1 MPGRPGALAA
11 RSRGSEPTRVA
22 LALGSGGARGYAH
35 IGVIEALRARGYDIV
50 GIAGSSMGALVGG
63 LQAAGRLDEFADWAK
78 SLTQWTIL
86 RLLDP
91 SISAAGVMRAEKI
104 LDAVRDILGP
114 VSIEQLPIPYTA
126 VATDLLAGKSVWF
139 QRGPVDEAIRASIAI
154 PGVIAPHEVGGRLLA
169 DGGILDP
176 LPIAPIAAVN
186 ADLTIAVSLS
196 GSEVGRIGDDRDPE
210 SGATVEWLNRMVR
223 STSALLDTAAARSLL
238 DRPTARALLSRFGA
252 DTWPEDANGEPSQS
266 GEDGLDDM
274 EGTPEVPRLGSFE
287 VMNRTID
294 IAQSAL
300 ARHTLAAYPPDLL
313 IEVPRSTCRGLE
325 FHRAV
330 EVIAAGRALA
340 NRALDALPA
349 IAVPAGLTAYV
360 LPLRLQ
366 SIGKAFDEATILR
379 APHPIETAAN
389 FTAK

>member
-1 MPGRPGALAA
+1 VPIPAAAAQNERMPR
-11 RSRGSEPTRVA
+11 RSSPTRVA

-35 IGVIEALRARGYDIV
+35 VGVIEALRARGYEVV
-50 GIAGSSMGALVGG
+50 GVAGSSMGAMVGG
-63 LQAAGRLDEFADWAK
+63 LHAAGRLDEFADWAK
-78 SLTQWTIL
+78 SLTQRTIL

-91 SISAAGVMRAEKI
+91 SISAAGVLRAGKI

-114 VSIEQLPIPYTA
+114 VSIEELPIPYTA

-139 QRGPVDEAIRASIAI
+139 QRGPLDEAIRASIAI
-154 PGVIAPHEVGGRLLA
+154 PGVIAPHAFDGRLLA

-176 LPIAPIAAVN
+176 LPMAPIAAVN
-186 ADLTIAVSLS
+186 ADLTIAVSLG
-196 GSEVGRIGDDRDPE
+196 GSEAGAIEDHRDAEP
-210 SGATVEWLNRMVR
+210 GATVEWLSRMVR

-238 DRPTARALLSRFGA
+238 DRPTARAVLGRFGSDDA
-252 DTWPEDANGEPSQS
+252 EPEDLGPADIAGAPA
-266 GEDGLDDM
+266 
-274 EGTPEVPRLGSFE
+274 VPKLGSFE

-300 ARHTLAAYPPDLL
+300 ARHSLAAYPPDLL

-340 NRALDALPA
+340 DEALDGLEAEPERAAPPALD
-349 IAVPAGLTAYV
+349 G
-360 LPLRLQ
+360 
-366 SIGKAFDEATILR
+366 
-379 APHPIETAAN
+379 
-389 FTAK
+389 

>member
-1 MPGRPGALAA
+1 MGMSGPIPLRLHATSGR
-11 RSRGSEPTRVA
+11 RVA

-35 IGVIEALRARGYDIV
+35 IGVIQELEDRGYEIV

-63 LQAAGRLDEFADWAK
+63 VQAAGRLNELADWAK
-78 SLTQWTIL
+78 SLTQRTIL

-91 SISAAGVMRAEKI
+91 SLTAAGVLRAEKI

-114 VSIEQLPIPYTA
+114 VTIEQLSVPYTA

-176 LPIAPIAAVN
+176 LPMAPVAAVN
-186 ADLTIAVSLS
+186 ADLTIAVSLN
-196 GSEVGRIGDDRDPE
+196 GSEP
-210 SGATVEWLNRMVR
+210 GATRDAEPGMTAEWLNRMVR
-223 STSALLDTAAARSLL
+223 STTALLDTNAAKSLL
-238 DRPTARALLSRFGA
+238 DRPTARAVLSRFGA
-252 DTWPEDANGEPSQS
+252 TPPDDWSDSSDPTDDDA
-266 GEDGLDDM
+266 
-274 EGTPEVPRLGSFE
+274 PEVPRLGSFE

-313 IEVPRSTCRGLE
+313 IEVPRTTCRSLE

-330 EVIAAGRALA
+330 EVIAVGRALA
-340 NRALDALPA
+340 TRALDAFENAGVEDTQVPA
-349 IAVPAGLTAYV
+349 IEG
-360 LPLRLQ
+360 
-366 SIGKAFDEATILR
+366 
-379 APHPIETAAN
+379 
-389 FTAK
+389 